1 MAKFDPYKKPMSVQQ
16 SEQLLRD
23 ADKHDAT
30 KAHFQS
36 NLMVG
41 GLLLFFVA
49 VAAAL
54 WLGSLLIGATAAGL
68 IGFFLVML
76 WLWRQ
81 E

>member
-1 MAKFDPYKKPMSVQQ
+1 MAKFDPYKRPMSLEE

-23 ADKHDAT
+23 ADSHDAT
-30 KAHFQS
+30 WAHFQL
-36 NLMVG
+36 NLMWL

-54 WLGSLLIGATAAGL
+54 WIGSLLIGATAAGL

>member
-1 MAKFDPYKKPMSVQQ
+1 MAKFDPYKKPMSVQE

-36 NLMVG
+36 NLMIA

-54 WLGSLLIGATAAGL
+54 WLGSIVIGATAAGL

>member
-1 MAKFDPYKKPMSVQQ
+1 MAKFDPYKKPMSVQE

-23 ADKHDAT
+23 ADKYDAT

-36 NLMVG
+36 NLMIA

-49 VAAAL
+49 IAAAL
-54 WLGSLLIGATAAGL
+54 WLGSILIGATAAGL

>member
-1 MAKFDPYKKPMSVQQ
+1 MVNFDPDQRPMSLQE

-23 ADKHDAT
+23 ADAHDAT
-30 KAHFQS
+30 WAHFQL
-36 NLMVG
+36 NLLGVG
-41 GLLLFFVA
+41 LIVFFVA
-49 VAAAL
+49 VAIAL
-54 WLGSLLIGATAAGL
+54 WLGSLVIGATAAGL